1 MLNNK
6 FKLNKVEYFQEKVL
20 EQIKNKI
27 KQETEKYLIYLKK
40 NNMIQENIEY
50 IEVLEKL
57 QMILWG
63 LLSKFNKLLV
73 QKQENDDIH
82 FMYYYF

>member
-1 MLNNK
+1 
-6 FKLNKVEYFQEKVL
+6 
-20 EQIKNKI
+20 
-27 KQETEKYLIYLKK
+27 
-40 NNMIQENIEY
+40 MIQENIEY